1 MKRAIIKK
9 IGGIF
14 VENREEQIAEYTNY
28 CLNCKV
34 KPCQKGCPLEN
45 DIPSF
50 IQSVKNNKIEE
61 AFQILTKTT
70 VLGSLCGRICPHF
83 KQCQGS
89 CVRGIKGDPVS
100 IGEVEAYVFD
110 KALDLGLKIS
120 KQEKEGLIGK
130 KVAILGSGPSSLT
143 AAAFLAREGIN
154 VTIYEKQEKLGGILR
169 YGIPAF
175 RLEKDILDKT
185 IDMVLKIGIKVKKE
199 QELGKN
205 LFLNE
210 LEKEYDAIFIGIGA
224 NKSSKMGIAGEE
236 LKGVYGGNELLET
249 GNHPNYTGKK
259 VAVIGGGNVAMD
271 TARTIKRMGA
281 EKVFV
286 IYRRAEEQMPAEKK
300 EIEEAKAEGIQF
312 LFQNNIV
319 KIIGNEKQKVKK
331 IECIKTELVQ
341 KEGEERKSP
350 VNIVGSNYELEMDY
364 VVMAVGSKTD
374 RELLTTLD
382 MELTNYGY
390 LKVNERYQTSKK
402 KIFAGGDLIG
412 TKATVAWAA
421 RSGREAASRI
431 KEFLEQEQKKHD

>member
-1 MKRAIIKK
+1 M
-9 IGGIF
+9 
-14 VENREEQIAEYTNY
+14 ENREEQIAEYTNY

-45 DIPSF
+45 DIPNF

-61 AFQILTKTT
+61 AFQTLIKTT

-89 CVRGIKGDPVS
+89 CVRGIKGNPVS

-110 KALDLGLKIS
+110 KAIEKGLKIN
-120 KQEKEGLIGK
+120 KEINESLKGK
-130 KVAILGSGPSSLT
+130 KVAIIGSGPSSLT
-143 AAAFLAREGIN
+143 AAAFLAREGIT

-169 YGIPAF
+169 YGIPSF
-175 RLEKDILDKT
+175 RLGKEILDKT
-185 IDMVLKIGIKVKKE
+185 INIILELGIKVKTE
-199 QELGKN
+199 QNLEEN
-205 LFLNE
+205 LFLSD
-210 LEKEYDAIFIGIGA
+210 LEKEYDAVFLGIGA
-224 NKSSKMGIAGEE
+224 NKSSKMEIEGEE
-236 LKGVYGGNELLET
+236 LKGVYGGNELLEK
-249 GNHPNYTGKK
+249 GIHPNYTGKK

-300 EIEEAKAEGIQF
+300 EIEEAKVEGIKF

-319 KIIGNEKQKVKK
+319 KIIGNEKQEVEK

-341 KEGEERKSP
+341 KEGEVRKSP
-350 VNIVGSNYELEMDY
+350 VNIIGSNYEMEMDY

-374 RELLTTLD
+374 RELLSKLD

-390 LKVNERYQTSKK
+390 LKVNEKYQTSKK

-421 RSGREAASRI
+421 RSGREAAKEI
-431 KEFLEQEQKKHD
+431 KEFLLLEKE

>member
-1 MKRAIIKK
+1 M
-9 IGGIF
+9 
-14 VENREEQIAEYTNY
+14 ENREEQIAEYTNY

-45 DIPSF
+45 DIPNF

-61 AFQILTKTT
+61 AFQTLIKTT

-89 CVRGIKGDPVS
+89 CVRGIKGNPVS

-110 KALDLGLKIS
+110 KAIEKGLKIN
-120 KQEKEGLIGK
+120 KEINESLKGK
-130 KVAILGSGPSSLT
+130 KVAIIGSGPSSLT
-143 AAAFLAREGIN
+143 AAAFLAREGVT

-169 YGIPAF
+169 YGIPSF
-175 RLEKDILDKT
+175 RLGKEILDKT
-185 IDMVLKIGIKVKKE
+185 INIILELGIKVKTE
-199 QELGKN
+199 QNLGEN
-205 LFLNE
+205 LFFSD
-210 LEKEYDAIFIGIGA
+210 LEKEYDAVFLGIGA
-224 NKSSKMGIAGEE
+224 NKSSKMEIEGEE
-236 LKGVYGGNELLET
+236 LKGVYGGNELLEK
-249 GNHPNYTGKK
+249 GIHPNYTGKK

-300 EIEEAKAEGIQF
+300 EIEEAKVEGIKF

-319 KIIGNEKQKVKK
+319 KIIGNEKQEVEK

-341 KEGEERKSP
+341 KEGEVRKSP
-350 VNIVGSNYELEMDY
+350 VNIIGSNYEMEMDY

-374 RELLTTLD
+374 RELLSTLD

-390 LKVNERYQTSKK
+390 LKVNEKYQTSKK

-421 RSGREAASRI
+421 RSGREAAKEI
-431 KEFLEQEQKKHD
+431 KEFLLLEKE

>member
-1 MKRAIIKK
+1 M
-9 IGGIF
+9 
-14 VENREEQIAEYTNY
+14 ENREEQIAEYTNY

-45 DIPSF
+45 DIPNF

-61 AFQILTKTT
+61 AFQTLIKTT

-89 CVRGIKGDPVS
+89 CVRGIKGNPVS

-110 KALDLGLKIS
+110 KAIEKGLKIN
-120 KQEKEGLIGK
+120 KEINESLKGK
-130 KVAILGSGPSSLT
+130 KVAIIGSGPSSLT
-143 AAAFLAREGIN
+143 AAAFLAREGIT

-169 YGIPAF
+169 YGIPSF
-175 RLEKDILDKT
+175 RLGKEILDKT
-185 IDMVLKIGIKVKKE
+185 INIILELGIKVKTE
-199 QELGKN
+199 QNLEEN
-205 LFLNE
+205 LFLCD
-210 LEKEYDAIFIGIGA
+210 LEKEYDAVFLGIGA
-224 NKSSKMGIAGEE
+224 NKSSKMEIEGEE
-236 LKGVYGGNELLET
+236 LKGVYGGNELLEK
-249 GNHPNYTGKK
+249 GIHPNYTGKK

-300 EIEEAKAEGIQF
+300 EIEEAKVEGIKF

-319 KIIGNEKQKVKK
+319 KIIGNEKQEVEK

-341 KEGEERKSP
+341 KEGEVRKSP
-350 VNIVGSNYELEMDY
+350 VNIIGSNYEMEMDY

-374 RELLTTLD
+374 RELLSTLD

-390 LKVNERYQTSKK
+390 LKVNEKYQTSKK

-421 RSGREAASRI
+421 RSGREAAKEI
-431 KEFLEQEQKKHD
+431 KEFLLLEKD

>member
-1 MKRAIIKK
+1 M
-9 IGGIF
+9 
-14 VENREEQIAEYTNY
+14 ENREEQIAEYTNY

-45 DIPSF
+45 DIPNF

-61 AFQILTKTT
+61 AFQTLIKTT

-89 CVRGIKGDPVS
+89 CVRGIKGNPVS

-110 KALDLGLKIS
+110 KAIEKGLKIN
-120 KQEKEGLIGK
+120 KEINESLKGK
-130 KVAILGSGPSSLT
+130 KVAIIGSGPSSLT
-143 AAAFLAREGIN
+143 AAAFLAREGVT

-169 YGIPAF
+169 YGIPSF
-175 RLEKDILDKT
+175 RLGKEILDKT
-185 IDMVLKIGIKVKKE
+185 INIILELGIKVKTE
-199 QELGKN
+199 QNLGEN
-205 LFLNE
+205 LFLSD
-210 LEKEYDAIFIGIGA
+210 LEKEYDAVFLGIGA
-224 NKSSKMGIAGEE
+224 NKSSKMEIEGEE
-236 LKGVYGGNELLET
+236 LKGVYGGNELLEK
-249 GNHPNYTGKK
+249 GIHPNYTGKK

-300 EIEEAKAEGIQF
+300 EIEEAKVEGIKF

-319 KIIGNEKQKVKK
+319 KIIGNEKQEVEK

-341 KEGEERKSP
+341 KEGEVRKSP
-350 VNIVGSNYELEMDY
+350 VNIIGSNYEMEMDY

-374 RELLTTLD
+374 RELLSTLD

-390 LKVNERYQTSKK
+390 LKVNEKYQTSKK

-421 RSGREAASRI
+421 RSGREAAKEI
-431 KEFLEQEQKKHD
+431 KEFLLLEKE

>member
-1 MKRAIIKK
+1 M
-9 IGGIF
+9 
-14 VENREEQIAEYTNY
+14 ENREEQIAEYTNY

-45 DIPSF
+45 DIPNF

-61 AFQILTKTT
+61 AFQTLIKTT

-89 CVRGIKGDPVS
+89 CVRGIKGNPVS

-110 KALDLGLKIS
+110 KAIEKGLKIN
-120 KQEKEGLIGK
+120 KEINESLKGK
-130 KVAILGSGPSSLT
+130 KVAIIGSGPSSLT
-143 AAAFLAREGIN
+143 AAAFLAREGVT

-169 YGIPAF
+169 YGIPSF
-175 RLEKDILDKT
+175 RLGKEILDKT
-185 IDMVLKIGIKVKKE
+185 INIILELGIKVKTE
-199 QELGKN
+199 QNLGEN
-205 LFLNE
+205 LFLSD
-210 LEKEYDAIFIGIGA
+210 LEKEYDAVFLGIGA
-224 NKSSKMGIAGEE
+224 NKSSKMEIEGEE
-236 LKGVYGGNELLET
+236 LKGVYGGNELLEK
-249 GNHPNYTGKK
+249 GIHPNYTGKK

-300 EIEEAKAEGIQF
+300 EIEEAKVEGIKF

-319 KIIGNEKQKVKK
+319 KIIGNEKQEVEK

-341 KEGEERKSP
+341 KEGEARKSP
-350 VNIVGSNYELEMDY
+350 VNIIGSNYEMEMDY

-374 RELLTTLD
+374 RELLSTLD

-390 LKVNERYQTSKK
+390 LKVNEKYQTSKK

-421 RSGREAASRI
+421 RSGREAAKEI
-431 KEFLEQEQKKHD
+431 KEFLLLEKE

>member
-1 MKRAIIKK
+1 M
-9 IGGIF
+9 
-14 VENREEQIAEYTNY
+14 ENREEQIAEYTNY

-45 DIPSF
+45 DIPNF

-61 AFQILTKTT
+61 AFQTLIKTT

-89 CVRGIKGDPVS
+89 CVRGIKGNPVS

-110 KALDLGLKIS
+110 KAIEKGLKIN
-120 KQEKEGLIGK
+120 KEINESLKGK
-130 KVAILGSGPSSLT
+130 KVAIIGSGPSSLT
-143 AAAFLAREGIN
+143 AAAFLAREGVT

-169 YGIPAF
+169 YGIPSF
-175 RLEKDILDKT
+175 RLGKEILDKT
-185 IDMVLKIGIKVKKE
+185 INIILELGIKVKTE
-199 QELGKN
+199 QNLGKN
-205 LFLNE
+205 LFLSD
-210 LEKEYDAIFIGIGA
+210 LEKEYDAVFLGIGA
-224 NKSSKMGIAGEE
+224 NKSSKMEIEGEE
-236 LKGVYGGNELLET
+236 LKGVYGGNELLEK
-249 GNHPNYTGKK
+249 GIHPNYTGKK

-300 EIEEAKAEGIQF
+300 EIEEAKIEGIKF

-319 KIIGNEKQKVKK
+319 KIIGNEKQEVEK

-341 KEGEERKSP
+341 KEGEARKSP
-350 VNIVGSNYELEMDY
+350 VNIVGSNYEMEMDY

-374 RELLTTLD
+374 RELLSTLD

-390 LKVNERYQTSKK
+390 LKVNEKYQTSKK

-421 RSGREAASRI
+421 RSGREAAKEI
-431 KEFLEQEQKKHD
+431 KEFLLLEKE

>member
-1 MKRAIIKK
+1 M
-9 IGGIF
+9 
-14 VENREEQIAEYTNY
+14 ENREEQIAEYTNY

-45 DIPSF
+45 DIPNF
-50 IQSVKNNKIEE
+50 IKSVKNNKIEE
-61 AFQILTKTT
+61 AFQTLIKTT

-89 CVRGIKGDPVS
+89 CVRGIKGNPVS

-110 KALDLGLKIS
+110 KAIEKGLKIN
-120 KQEKEGLIGK
+120 KEINESLKGK
-130 KVAILGSGPSSLT
+130 KVAIIGSGPSSLT
-143 AAAFLAREGIN
+143 AAAFLAREGIT

-169 YGIPAF
+169 YGIPSF
-175 RLEKDILDKT
+175 RLGKEILDKT
-185 IDMVLKIGIKVKKE
+185 INIILELGIKVKTE
-199 QELGKN
+199 QNLGEN
-205 LFLNE
+205 LFFSD
-210 LEKEYDAIFIGIGA
+210 LEKEYDAVFLGIGA
-224 NKSSKMGIAGEE
+224 NKSSKMEIEGEE
-236 LKGVYGGNELLET
+236 LKGVYGGNELLEK
-249 GNHPNYTGKK
+249 GIHPNYTGKK

-300 EIEEAKAEGIQF
+300 EIEEAKVEGIKF

-319 KIIGNEKQKVKK
+319 KIIGNEKQEVEK

-341 KEGEERKSP
+341 KEGEARKSP
-350 VNIVGSNYELEMDY
+350 VNIVGSNYEMEMDY

-374 RELLTTLD
+374 RELLSTLD

-390 LKVNERYQTSKK
+390 LKVNEKYQTSKK

-421 RSGREAASRI
+421 RSGREAAKEI
-431 KEFLEQEQKKHD
+431 KEFLLLEKE

>member
-1 MKRAIIKK
+1 M
-9 IGGIF
+9 
-14 VENREEQIAEYTNY
+14 ENREEQIAEYTNY

-45 DIPSF
+45 DIPNF

-61 AFQILTKTT
+61 AFQTLIKTT

-89 CVRGIKGDPVS
+89 CVRGIKGNPVS

-110 KALDLGLKIS
+110 KAIEKGLKIN
-120 KQEKEGLIGK
+120 KEINESLKGK
-130 KVAILGSGPSSLT
+130 KVAIIGSGPSSLT
-143 AAAFLAREGIN
+143 AAAFLAREGIT

-169 YGIPAF
+169 YGIPSF
-175 RLEKDILDKT
+175 RLGKEILDKT
-185 IDMVLKIGIKVKKE
+185 INIILELGIKVKTE
-199 QELGKN
+199 QNLEEN
-205 LFLNE
+205 LFLSD
-210 LEKEYDAIFIGIGA
+210 LEKEYDAVFLGIGA
-224 NKSSKMGIAGEE
+224 NKSSKMEIEGEE
-236 LKGVYGGNELLET
+236 LKGVYGGNELLEK
-249 GNHPNYTGKK
+249 GIHPNYTGKK

-300 EIEEAKAEGIQF
+300 EIEEAKIEGIKF

-319 KIIGNEKQKVKK
+319 KIIGNEKQEVEK

-341 KEGEERKSP
+341 KEGEARKSP
-350 VNIVGSNYELEMDY
+350 VNIVGSNYEMEMDY

-374 RELLTTLD
+374 RELLSTLD

-390 LKVNERYQTSKK
+390 LKVNEKYQTSKK

-421 RSGREAASRI
+421 RSGRNASEEII
-431 KEFLEQEQKKHD
+431 KYLLGEG

>member
-1 MKRAIIKK
+1 M
-9 IGGIF
+9 
-14 VENREEQIAEYTNY
+14 ENREEQIAEYTNY

-45 DIPSF
+45 DIPNF

-61 AFQILTKTT
+61 AFQTLIKTT
-70 VLGSLCGRICPHF
+70 ILGSLCGRICPHF

-89 CVRGIKGDPVS
+89 CVRGIKGNPVS

-110 KALDLGLKIS
+110 KAIEKGLKIN
-120 KQEKEGLIGK
+120 KEINESLKGK
-130 KVAILGSGPSSLT
+130 KVAIIGSGPSSLT
-143 AAAFLAREGIN
+143 AAAFLAREGVT

-169 YGIPAF
+169 YGIPSF
-175 RLEKDILDKT
+175 RLGKEILDKT
-185 IDMVLKIGIKVKKE
+185 INIILELGIKVKTE
-199 QELGKN
+199 QNLGEN
-205 LFLNE
+205 LFLSD
-210 LEKEYDAIFIGIGA
+210 LEKEYDAVFLGIGA
-224 NKSSKMGIAGEE
+224 NKSSKMEIEGEE
-236 LKGVYGGNELLET
+236 LKGVYGGNELLEK
-249 GNHPNYTGKK
+249 GIHPNYTGKK

-300 EIEEAKAEGIQF
+300 EIEEAKIEGIKF

-319 KIIGNEKQKVKK
+319 KIIGNEKQEVEK

-341 KEGEERKSP
+341 KEGEARKSP
-350 VNIVGSNYELEMDY
+350 VNIVGSNYEMEMDY

-374 RELLTTLD
+374 RELLSTLD

-390 LKVNERYQTSKK
+390 LKVNEKYQTSKK

-421 RSGREAASRI
+421 RSGREAAKEI
-431 KEFLEQEQKKHD
+431 KEFLLLEKE

>member
-1 MKRAIIKK
+1 M
-9 IGGIF
+9 
-14 VENREEQIAEYTNY
+14 ENREEQIAEYTNY

-45 DIPSF
+45 DIPNF

-61 AFQILTKTT
+61 AFQTLIKTT

-89 CVRGIKGDPVS
+89 CVRGIKGNPVS

-110 KALDLGLKIS
+110 KAIEKGLKIN
-120 KQEKEGLIGK
+120 KEINESLKGK
-130 KVAILGSGPSSLT
+130 KVAIIGSGPSSLT
-143 AAAFLAREGIN
+143 AAAFLAREGVT

-169 YGIPAF
+169 YGIPSF
-175 RLEKDILDKT
+175 RLGKEILDKT
-185 IDMVLKIGIKVKKE
+185 INIILELGIKVKTE
-199 QELGKN
+199 QNLGEN
-205 LFLNE
+205 LFFSD
-210 LEKEYDAIFIGIGA
+210 LEKEYDAVFLGIGA
-224 NKSSKMGIAGEE
+224 NKSSKMEIEGEE
-236 LKGVYGGNELLET
+236 LKGVYGGNELLEK
-249 GNHPNYTGKK
+249 GIHPNYTGKK

-300 EIEEAKAEGIQF
+300 EIEEAKIEGIKF

-319 KIIGNEKQKVKK
+319 KIIGNEKQEVEK

-341 KEGEERKSP
+341 KEGEARKSP
-350 VNIVGSNYELEMDY
+350 VNIVGSNYEMEMDY

-374 RELLTTLD
+374 RELLSTLD

-390 LKVNERYQTSKK
+390 LKVNEKYQTSKK

-421 RSGREAASRI
+421 RSGREAAKEI
-431 KEFLEQEQKKHD
+431 KEFLLLEKE

>member
-1 MKRAIIKK
+1 M
-9 IGGIF
+9 
-14 VENREEQIAEYTNY
+14 ENREEQIAEYTNY

-45 DIPSF
+45 DIPNF

-61 AFQILTKTT
+61 AFQTLIKTT

-89 CVRGIKGDPVS
+89 CVRGIKGNPVS

-110 KALDLGLKIS
+110 KAIEKGLKIN
-120 KQEKEGLIGK
+120 KEINESLKGK
-130 KVAILGSGPSSLT
+130 KVAIIGSGPSSLT
-143 AAAFLAREGIN
+143 AAAFLAREGIT

-169 YGIPAF
+169 YGIPSF
-175 RLEKDILDKT
+175 RLGKEILDKT
-185 IDMVLKIGIKVKKE
+185 INIILELGIKVKTE
-199 QELGKN
+199 QNLGEN
-205 LFLNE
+205 LFFSD
-210 LEKEYDAIFIGIGA
+210 LEKEYDAVFLGIGA
-224 NKSSKMGIAGEE
+224 NKSSKMEIEGEE
-236 LKGVYGGNELLET
+236 LKGVYGGNELLEK
-249 GNHPNYTGKK
+249 GIHPNYTGKK

-300 EIEEAKAEGIQF
+300 EIEEAKVEGIKF

-319 KIIGNEKQKVKK
+319 KIIGNEKQEVEK

-341 KEGEERKSP
+341 KEGEVRKSP
-350 VNIVGSNYELEMDY
+350 VNIIGSNYEMEMDY

-374 RELLTTLD
+374 RELLSTLD

-390 LKVNERYQTSKK
+390 LKVNEKYQTSKK

-421 RSGREAASRI
+421 RSGREAAKEI
-431 KEFLEQEQKKHD
+431 KEFLLLEKE

>member
-1 MKRAIIKK
+1 M
-9 IGGIF
+9 
-14 VENREEQIAEYTNY
+14 ENREEQIAEYTNY

-45 DIPSF
+45 DIPNF

-61 AFQILTKTT
+61 AFQTLIKTT

-89 CVRGIKGDPVS
+89 CVRGIKGNPVS

-110 KALDLGLKIS
+110 KAIEKGLKIN
-120 KQEKEGLIGK
+120 KEINESLKGK
-130 KVAILGSGPSSLT
+130 KVAIIGSGPSSLT
-143 AAAFLAREGIN
+143 AAAFLAREGVT

-169 YGIPAF
+169 YGIPSF
-175 RLEKDILDKT
+175 RLGKEILDKT
-185 IDMVLKIGIKVKKE
+185 INIILELGIKVKTE
-199 QELGKN
+199 QNLEEN
-205 LFLNE
+205 LFLSD
-210 LEKEYDAIFIGIGA
+210 LEKEYDAVFLGIGA
-224 NKSSKMGIAGEE
+224 NKSSKMEIEGEE
-236 LKGVYGGNELLET
+236 LKGVYGGNELLEK
-249 GNHPNYTGKK
+249 GIHPNYTGKK

-300 EIEEAKAEGIQF
+300 EIEEAKVEGIKF

-319 KIIGNEKQKVKK
+319 KIIGNEKQEVEK

-341 KEGEERKSP
+341 KEGEVRKSP
-350 VNIVGSNYELEMDY
+350 VNIIGSNYEMEMDY

-374 RELLTTLD
+374 RELLSTLD

-390 LKVNERYQTSKK
+390 LKVNEKYQTSKK

-421 RSGREAASRI
+421 RSGREAAKEI
-431 KEFLEQEQKKHD
+431 KEFLLLEKE

>member
-1 MKRAIIKK
+1 M
-9 IGGIF
+9 
-14 VENREEQIAEYTNY
+14 ENREEQIAEYTNY

-45 DIPSF
+45 DIPNF

-61 AFQILTKTT
+61 AFQTLIKTT

-89 CVRGIKGDPVS
+89 CVRGIKGNPVS

-110 KALDLGLKIS
+110 KAIEKGLKIN
-120 KQEKEGLIGK
+120 KEINESLKGK
-130 KVAILGSGPSSLT
+130 KVAIIGSGPSSLT
-143 AAAFLAREGIN
+143 AAAFLAREGIT

-169 YGIPAF
+169 YGIPSF
-175 RLEKDILDKT
+175 RLGKEILDKT
-185 IDMVLKIGIKVKKE
+185 INIILELGIKVKTE
-199 QELGKN
+199 QNLEEN
-205 LFLNE
+205 LFLSD
-210 LEKEYDAIFIGIGA
+210 LEKEYDAVFLGIGA
-224 NKSSKMGIAGEE
+224 NKSSKMEIEGEE
-236 LKGVYGGNELLET
+236 LKGVYGGNELLEK
-249 GNHPNYTGKK
+249 GIHPNYTGKK

-300 EIEEAKAEGIQF
+300 EIEEAKIEGIKF

-319 KIIGNEKQKVKK
+319 KIIGNEKQEVEK

-341 KEGEERKSP
+341 KEGEARKSP
-350 VNIVGSNYELEMDY
+350 VNIVGSNYEMEMDY

-374 RELLTTLD
+374 RELLSTLD

-390 LKVNERYQTSKK
+390 LKVNEKYQTSKK

-421 RSGREAASRI
+421 RSGREAAKEI
-431 KEFLEQEQKKHD
+431 KEFLLLEKE

>member
-1 MKRAIIKK
+1 M
-9 IGGIF
+9 
-14 VENREEQIAEYTNY
+14 ENREEQIAEYTNY

-45 DIPSF
+45 DIPNF

-61 AFQILTKTT
+61 AFQTLIKTT

-89 CVRGIKGDPVS
+89 CVRGIKGNPVS

-110 KALDLGLKIS
+110 KAIEKGLKIN
-120 KQEKEGLIGK
+120 KEINESLKGK
-130 KVAILGSGPSSLT
+130 KVAIIGSGPSSLT
-143 AAAFLAREGIN
+143 AAAFLAREGIT

-169 YGIPAF
+169 YGIPSF
-175 RLEKDILDKT
+175 RLGKEILDKT
-185 IDMVLKIGIKVKKE
+185 INIILELGIKVKTE
-199 QELGKN
+199 QNLEEN
-205 LFLNE
+205 LFLSD
-210 LEKEYDAIFIGIGA
+210 LEKEYDAVFLGIGA
-224 NKSSKMGIAGEE
+224 NKSSKMEIEGEE
-236 LKGVYGGNELLET
+236 LKGVYGGNELLEK
-249 GNHPNYTGKK
+249 GIHPNYTGKK

-271 TARTIKRMGA
+271 TARSIKRMGA
-281 EKVFV
+281 EKVLV

-300 EIEEAKAEGIQF
+300 EIEEAKIEGIKF

-319 KIIGNEKQKVKK
+319 KIIGNEKQEVEK

-341 KEGEERKSP
+341 KEGEARKSP
-350 VNIVGSNYELEMDY
+350 VNIVGSNYEMEMDY

-374 RELLTTLD
+374 RELLSTLD

-390 LKVNERYQTSKK
+390 LKVNEKYQTSKK

-421 RSGREAASRI
+421 RSGREAAKEI
-431 KEFLEQEQKKHD
+431 KEFLLLEKE

>member
-1 MKRAIIKK
+1 M
-9 IGGIF
+9 
-14 VENREEQIAEYTNY
+14 ENREEQIAEYTNY

-45 DIPSF
+45 DIPNF

-61 AFQILTKTT
+61 AFQTLIKTT

-89 CVRGIKGDPVS
+89 CVRGIKGNPVS

-110 KALDLGLKIS
+110 KAIEKGLKIN
-120 KQEKEGLIGK
+120 KEINESLKGK
-130 KVAILGSGPSSLT
+130 KVAIIGSGPSSLT
-143 AAAFLAREGIN
+143 AAAFLAREGIT

-169 YGIPAF
+169 YGIPSF
-175 RLEKDILDKT
+175 RLGKEILDKT
-185 IDMVLKIGIKVKKE
+185 INIILELGIKVKTE
-199 QELGKN
+199 QNLEEN
-205 LFLNE
+205 LFLSD
-210 LEKEYDAIFIGIGA
+210 LEKEYDAVFLGIGA
-224 NKSSKMGIAGEE
+224 NKSSKMEIEGEE
-236 LKGVYGGNELLET
+236 LKGVYGGNELLEK
-249 GNHPNYTGKK
+249 GIHPNYTGKK

-300 EIEEAKAEGIQF
+300 EIEEAKVEGIKF

-319 KIIGNEKQKVKK
+319 KIIGNEKQEVEK

-341 KEGEERKSP
+341 KEGEVRKSP
-350 VNIVGSNYELEMDY
+350 VNIIGSNYEMEMDY

-374 RELLTTLD
+374 RELLSTLD

-390 LKVNERYQTSKK
+390 LKVNEKYQTSKK

-421 RSGREAASRI
+421 RSGREAAKEI
-431 KEFLEQEQKKHD
+431 KEFLLLEKE

>member
-1 MKRAIIKK
+1 M
-9 IGGIF
+9 
-14 VENREEQIAEYTNY
+14 ENREEQIAEYTNY

-45 DIPSF
+45 DIPNF

-61 AFQILTKTT
+61 AFQTLIKTT

-89 CVRGIKGDPVS
+89 CVRGIKGNPVS

-110 KALDLGLKIS
+110 KAIEKGLKIN
-120 KQEKEGLIGK
+120 KEINESLKGK
-130 KVAILGSGPSSLT
+130 KVAIIGSGPSSLT
-143 AAAFLAREGIN
+143 AAAFLAREGIT

-169 YGIPAF
+169 YGIPSF
-175 RLEKDILDKT
+175 RLGKEILDKT
-185 IDMVLKIGIKVKKE
+185 INIILELGIKVKTE
-199 QELGKN
+199 QNLEEN
-205 LFLNE
+205 LFLSD
-210 LEKEYDAIFIGIGA
+210 LEKEYDAVFLGIGA
-224 NKSSKMGIAGEE
+224 NKSSKMEIEGEE
-236 LKGVYGGNELLET
+236 LKGVYGGNELLEK
-249 GNHPNYTGKK
+249 GIHPNYTGKK

-271 TARTIKRMGA
+271 TARTIKRIGA

-300 EIEEAKAEGIQF
+300 EIEEAKVEGIKF

-319 KIIGNEKQKVKK
+319 KIIGNEKQEVEK

-341 KEGEERKSP
+341 KEGEVRKSP
-350 VNIVGSNYELEMDY
+350 VNIIGSNYEMEMDY

-374 RELLTTLD
+374 RELLSTLD

-390 LKVNERYQTSKK
+390 LKVNEKYQTSKK

-421 RSGREAASRI
+421 RSGREAAKEI
-431 KEFLEQEQKKHD
+431 KEFLLLEKE

>member
-1 MKRAIIKK
+1 M
-9 IGGIF
+9 
-14 VENREEQIAEYTNY
+14 ENREEQIAEYTNY

-45 DIPSF
+45 DIPNF

-61 AFQILTKTT
+61 AFQTLIKTT

-89 CVRGIKGDPVS
+89 CVRGIKGNPVS

-110 KALDLGLKIS
+110 KAIEKGLKIN
-120 KQEKEGLIGK
+120 KEINESLKGK
-130 KVAILGSGPSSLT
+130 KVAIIGSGPSSLT
-143 AAAFLAREGIN
+143 AAAFLAREGIT

-169 YGIPAF
+169 YGIPSF
-175 RLEKDILDKT
+175 RLGKEILDKT
-185 IDMVLKIGIKVKKE
+185 INIILELGIKVKTE
-199 QELGKN
+199 QNLGEN
-205 LFLNE
+205 LFLSD
-210 LEKEYDAIFIGIGA
+210 LEKEYDAVFLGIGA
-224 NKSSKMGIAGEE
+224 NKSSKMEIEGEE
-236 LKGVYGGNELLET
+236 LKGVYGGNELLEK
-249 GNHPNYTGKK
+249 GIHPNYTGKK

-300 EIEEAKAEGIQF
+300 EIEEAKVEGIKF

-319 KIIGNEKQKVKK
+319 KIIGNEKQEVEK

-341 KEGEERKSP
+341 KEGEARKSP
-350 VNIVGSNYELEMDY
+350 VNIIGSNYEMEMDY

-374 RELLTTLD
+374 RELLSTLD

-390 LKVNERYQTSKK
+390 LKVNEKYQTSKK

-421 RSGREAASRI
+421 RSGREAAKEI
-431 KEFLEQEQKKHD
+431 KEFLLLEKE

>member
-1 MKRAIIKK
+1 M
-9 IGGIF
+9 
-14 VENREEQIAEYTNY
+14 ENREEQIAEYTNY

-45 DIPSF
+45 DIPNF

-61 AFQILTKTT
+61 AFQTLIKTT

-89 CVRGIKGDPVS
+89 CVRGIKGNPVS

-110 KALDLGLKIS
+110 KVIEKGLKIN
-120 KQEKEGLIGK
+120 KEINESLKGK
-130 KVAILGSGPSSLT
+130 KVAIIGSGPSSLT
-143 AAAFLAREGIN
+143 AAAFLAREGVT

-169 YGIPAF
+169 YGIPSF
-175 RLEKDILDKT
+175 RLGKEILDKT
-185 IDMVLKIGIKVKKE
+185 INIILELGIKVKTE
-199 QELGKN
+199 QNLGEN
-205 LFLNE
+205 LFLSD
-210 LEKEYDAIFIGIGA
+210 LEKEYDAVFLGIGA
-224 NKSSKMGIAGEE
+224 NKSSKMEIEGEE
-236 LKGVYGGNELLET
+236 LKGVYGGNELLEK
-249 GNHPNYTGKK
+249 GIHPNYTGKK

-300 EIEEAKAEGIQF
+300 EIEEAKVEGIKF

-319 KIIGNEKQKVKK
+319 KIIGNEKQEVEK

-341 KEGEERKSP
+341 KEGEARKSP
-350 VNIVGSNYELEMDY
+350 VNIVGSNYEMEMDY

-374 RELLTTLD
+374 RELLSTLD

-390 LKVNERYQTSKK
+390 LKVNEKYQTSKK

-421 RSGREAASRI
+421 RSGREAAKEI
-431 KEFLEQEQKKHD
+431 KEFLLLEKE